1 MDAIQTDRLL
11 LRNFR
16 KADAADLY
24 AYLHAPTASCF
35 LSLKLEDMAAAEAE
49 AENRS
54 RSDEYIA
61 VCLRDSGK
69 LIGDVFAMPEDDT
82 FSVGWN
88 FNAKF
93 GRRGFAAEAARAL
106 LAYLFTVQHARRL
119 YAYAEDHNVAS
130 QRLCERLGMRKEGL
144 FLEFVSFETDAN
156 GDPIFENT
164 LQYAILR
171 REWELQQSVKIR

>member
-1 MDAIQTDRLL
+1 MDAIETDRLV

-16 KADAADLY
+16 KTDAADLY
-24 AYLHAPTASCF
+24 AYLRAPTASCF
-35 LSLKLEDMAAAEAE
+35 LSLKLEDVEAAEAE

-54 RSDEYIA
+54 LSDEYIA

-69 LIGDVFAMPEDDT
+69 LIGDVFAVPEEDT

-88 FNAKF
+88 FNPEF
-93 GRRGFAAEAARAL
+93 GGRGFTSEATRAL
-106 LAYLFTVQHARRL
+106 FTYLFTVQHARRL

-130 QRLCERLGMRKEGL
+130 LRLCEKLGMRKEGL
-144 FLEFVSFETDAN
+144 FVEFVSFEADDN

-171 REWELQQSVKIR
+171 REWELQQSGKTP